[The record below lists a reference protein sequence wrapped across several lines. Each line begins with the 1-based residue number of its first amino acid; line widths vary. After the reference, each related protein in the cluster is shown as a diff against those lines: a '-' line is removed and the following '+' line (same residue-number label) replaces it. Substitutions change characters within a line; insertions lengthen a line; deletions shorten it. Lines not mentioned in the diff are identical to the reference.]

1 MTHDERRDELLE
13 RAARAKIKLNE
24 SYNAAVDAQRKYT
37 LALGVCQLENEIIEE
52 ELRKLRV
59 NAEGES
65 CRASRHT
72 LDPFVGSLNQEE

>member
-1 MTHDERRDELLE
+1 MIHGSRTQVSPRCRG
-13 RAARAKIKLNE
+13 
-24 SYNAAVDAQRKYT
+24 NAGDSSP
-37 LALGVCQLENEIIEE
+37 
-52 ELRKLRV
+52 

>member
-1 MTHDERRDELLE
+1 MGRHNNNAGEEGWKVTHDERRDELLE

-24 SYNAAVDAQRKYT
+24 SYNAAVDAQRKYA

-59 NAEGES
+59 N
-65 CRASRHT
+65 T
-72 LDPFVGSLNQEE
+72 